1 LGSVTCDAFSKFRVP
16 VNWASRDTKR
26 ARPLLSCHLADLGSQ
41 TGLVSREVAYPAP
54 LPCLTRA
61 PTPSSRHP
69 RSTAGVGPQCPGYSR
84 SRAPKRSSPCLT
96 HHHLRW
102 RHHHQPACP
111 STPPHDRFGASV
123 GAQLASAMATGQW
136 PAGADGG
143 RLRCHEGNRPPGA
156 GPDECNGGD
165 PSSVAAKGAIAFEIA
180 QTRSPAT
187 RSGPRAAAPASTR
200 IGHSR
205 PLSRAVTGLPQ
216 RSTTSIWAR
225 LSRAPSG
232 WAQFAAACSP
242 LRQRCW
248 RLLVWRQTGSGR
260 NPRYLRL
267 LALAFTRRRSSGWP
281 RRDEC
286 L

>member
-1 LGSVTCDAFSKFRVP
+1 MGLAWCPVGASIYPPADAPSPRHEPTRPRPAARRRRWGLVRGLGSVTCDAFSKFRVP

-123 GAQLASAMATGQW
+123 GAQLASAMATFQ
-136 PAGADGG
+136 
-143 RLRCHEGNRPPGA
+143 
-156 GPDECNGGD
+156 
-165 PSSVAAKGAIAFEIA
+165 PSDS
-180 QTRSPAT
+180 TRGTPT
-187 RSGPRAAAPASTR
+187 RFVVTLPRDVKRRAAR
-200 IGHSR
+200 E
-205 PLSRAVTGLPQ
+205 
-216 RSTTSIWAR
+216 
-225 LSRAPSG
+225 
-232 WAQFAAACSP
+232 
-242 LRQRCW
+242 
-248 RLLVWRQTGSGR
+248 
-260 NPRYLRL
+260 L
-267 LALAFTRRRSSGWP
+267 LAPFG
-281 RRDEC
+281 C
-286 L
+286 LGKNP